1 LHLEIVR
8 RVQAHWRAFVLPVEG
23 VDVVGWQLSGDG
35 ICTSIRVSLSVLVLV
50 RVRRDR
56 MEKKRLREG

>member
-23 VDVVGWQLSGDG
+23 VDVVGTQLSGDG
-35 ICTSIRVSLSVLVLV
+35 IGIGIRVRLSVVLCWYWCA
-50 RVRRDR
+50 
-56 MEKKRLREG
+56 